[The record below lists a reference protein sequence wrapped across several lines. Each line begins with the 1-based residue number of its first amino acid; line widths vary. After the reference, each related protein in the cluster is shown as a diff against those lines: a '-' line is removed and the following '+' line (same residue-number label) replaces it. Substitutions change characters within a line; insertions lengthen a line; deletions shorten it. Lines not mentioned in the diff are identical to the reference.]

1 MHIQLSVPNKF
12 RERSGVDSQVL
23 ARDGFPQIGVMFTTS
38 DSPSEKDFD
47 TSKLIGTLLE
57 DTEKRGVSDNRFH
70 RVIGGYFFTPKAGP
84 NPKAPGQGTTTQ
96 VFGIAREGHIGIKE
110 GGQTIISD
118 NWRDLA
124 GTLRFLNE
132 NRPLFD
138 DPTGQPGWTFI
149 TEPIFGDNAYPKSR
163 DPLVFVRECPEIDSI
178 DKIYHTPSATEQKVT
193 FIVNRSQG
201 HIERLKWNFGD
212 GTTDESKENE
222 ISHTYTRKEGETSSY
237 PIRVEMVGAD
247 GCKDSSSTEVEIP
260 GVKCPAINSLGLD
273 ADESTTTGLKVI
285 AEIQVSGKPDTISI
299 DWGDGSPSE
308 AVSGTSASHVYD
320 RPIGDDKTYNVSV
333 RISGPAS
340 CAAQTSASISV
351 PGRCPEISELTVVDL
366 AHEDY
371 TQTVKVTATMVDGLE
386 ADAYFWNFGDGSKI
400 ERTLESTATHVYKKD
415 KQAEKYSI
423 SVKTSG
429 PDSCSTSAETSTT
442 IDKGLVCPII
452 RQLTFKDDPAKNGK
466 VKIHA
471 EVQWDEDAPT
481 QIDIDWGDGTV
492 DTNINSTNANH
503 DYDQP
508 VGVYAVYDVVVT
520 LSGPGDCLSS
530 LKEKVKVPASPCGK
544 IKSVKLTVNNTSVS
558 EQAVTASLDLDGSFE
573 SYTFDWG
580 DGTVYPA
587 SSANNATHVYTR
599 GTQDHTHT
607 VKVTATGPGPC
618 DGEATTKHTVP
629 AKEKVVPPIVPP
641 TPEKPALC
649 IYMPYVVAFLS
660 ALSLGHLAMLITA
673 LNTAGTDTDIAWG
686 ASIASV
692 ILLII
697 AIIVWYRFCKPTRC
711 DWLAVG
717 WVTFLGA
724 SIPIFN
730 SLDCADQDPLIPTL
744 ISFVIGGVFGFFWFR
759 SCSPKSKSRVFLI
772 YFGLLILAGII
783 AGLLTTKAVFNC

>member
-1 MHIQLSVPNKF
+1 MHVQLSVPNKF

-38 DSPSEKDFD
+38 ESPSEKDFD

-57 DTEKRGVSDNRFH
+57 DTEKRGVSENRFH

-84 NPKAPGQGTTTQ
+84 SPKVPGQGTTTQ
-96 VFGIAREGHIGIKE
+96 VFGIALEGHIGIKE
-110 GGQTIISD
+110 GGTTVISD

-149 TEPIFGDNAYPKSR
+149 TEPLFGDNAYPRSR
-163 DPLVFVRECPEIDSI
+163 DPLLFVRECPTIDSI
-178 DKIYHTPSATEQKVT
+178 DTIYHTPTATEQKVT

-201 HIERLKWNFGD
+201 HIERLKWDFGD

-222 ISHTYTRKEGETSSY
+222 ISHTYTRLEGETVSFTVK
-237 PIRVEMVGAD
+237 VELEGVD
-247 GCKDSSSTEVEIP
+247 GCKDNAETEVEIP
-260 GVKCPAINSLGLD
+260 GLECPTIDGLVLD
-273 ADESTTTGLKVI
+273 ADEPSATSLKVN
-285 AEIQVSGKPDTISI
+285 AEIQISGKPDKISI
-299 DWGDGSPSE
+299 DWGDGSAPE
-308 AVSGTSASHVYD
+308 DVSGTSASHVYT
-320 RPIGDDKTYNVSV
+320 RSIGDDKTFSVSV
-333 RISGPAS
+333 KISGPAS
-340 CAAQTSASISV
+340 CAAQANASVTV
-351 PGRCPEISELTVVDL
+351 PGRCPEISELTVTDI
-366 AHEDY
+366 ANEDY
-371 TQTVKVTATMVDGLE
+371 TQTVKVIATMVDGLE
-386 ADAYFWNFGDGSKI
+386 ADAYFWDFGDGSKI
-400 ERTLESTATHVYKKD
+400 IRTLEPSATHVYKKD
-415 KQAEKYSI
+415 KQVQQYSI

-429 PDSCSTSAETSTT
+429 PDSCSTSAETSVT
-442 IDKGLVCPII
+442 IDKGLSCPII
-452 RQLTFKDDPAKNGK
+452 QKLHFKADPAKNGK

-471 EVQWDEDAPT
+471 EVQWDEGTPT

-492 DTNINSTNANH
+492 DKNINSTNATH
-503 DYDQP
+503 EYPQP

-530 LKEKVKVPASPCGK
+530 LKEKVKVPASSCGK
-544 IKSVKLTVNNTSVS
+544 IKSVNVTVNNTSVS
-558 EQAVTASLDLDGSFE
+558 EQSVSATLDLDGSFE

-580 DGTVYPA
+580 DGTVDPA
-587 SSANNATHVYTR
+587 SNASTATHVYSR

-607 VKVTATGPGPC
+607 IKVSATGPGPC
-618 DGEATTKHTVP
+618 DDEATTKHSVP
-629 AKEKVVPPIVPP
+629 AKEKIVPPPPPP
-641 TPEKPALC
+641 TPEKSALC

-673 LNTAGTDTDIAWG
+673 LNTASTDTGLAWG

-692 ILLII
+692 VLLII
-697 AIIVWYRFCKPTRC
+697 AIIVWYRSCKPTRC

-730 SLDCADQDPLIPTL
+730 SLDCAAQDPLIPTL
-744 ISFVIGGVFGFFWFR
+744 ISFVIGGVFGFLWFR
-759 SCSPKSKSRVFLI
+759 SCSPKSKSKVFLI

-783 AGLLTTKAVFNC
+783 AGILTTPAVMNC